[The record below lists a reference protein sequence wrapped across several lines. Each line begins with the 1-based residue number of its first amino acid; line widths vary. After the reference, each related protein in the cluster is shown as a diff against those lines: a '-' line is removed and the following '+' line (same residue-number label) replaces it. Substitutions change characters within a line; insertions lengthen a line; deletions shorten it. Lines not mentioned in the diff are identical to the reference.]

1 MGQVHVPFSTSSIPS
16 LLASQHTSPLQT
28 GASWP
33 RFLNAPTNMKL
44 LVFALTAAAVLAA
57 PTIQDAAG
65 ITYLGFERND
75 VEVFLGIPYA
85 QDTGGQNRFK
95 PPQPLQVTAGSVVD
109 GTKPGHACP
118 QQLGQWNAP
127 LTLLNITQESISED
141 CLNLNIV
148 RPANASYKS
157 ESYPVMVWIHG
168 GSFWVGSN
176 MEPTH
181 EPDALVLNSIDEGT
195 PIIHVAIN
203 YRLGFF
209 GFAKSGALRN
219 ERSENAGLRD
229 QRAAI
234 EWVRDNIKYF
244 GGNGKKITIHGQ
256 SSGGLAVGMQLLAY
270 GGEKVLPY
278 QRGICQSQALEPGI
292 TSNFTRDAMKRVIE
306 NTKCNPGNGSIDSP
320 EVIACLRSKDTQ
332 TLYDASATTYTGDIA
347 HNIGD
352 VWLPSVDGD
361 FLPDTPSKLVSE
373 GRFGNASYMFGWT
386 QDDVNFFTDVT
397 IPTEKDT
404 KTFLETYLPNI
415 DRSAL
420 MYPGEDPHITEYL
433 SLYPVANFDPPNGT
447 NLTSEFYRTARVFR
461 DILMVCEPILLA
473 RALHK
478 KQKRVYMYNF
488 NQTLLDPIIES
499 VYNISHM
506 GVVHTS
512 EFAYMYGNLS
522 HYNVSDYPFHPTRSD
537 FDLAQRASRSWARFA
552 DSGDPSPPAGPSA
565 GLQSKAL
572 QGWLPAFWSFD
583 EAESR
588 GPRYTPRRPGHTYVY
603 TIGGPEEGL
612 WPLDGEGSV
621 EAVRMQGLEEKCA
634 IFNDPEFIRRAGF

>member
-1 MGQVHVPFSTSSIPS
+1 MQ
-16 LLASQHTSPLQT
+16 
-28 GASWP
+28 
-33 RFLNAPTNMKL
+33 L
-44 LVFALTAAAVLAA
+44 LVLAVTAAAVLAA
-57 PTIQDAAG
+57 PATQDAAG
-65 ITYLGFERND
+65 ITYQGFERNG
-75 VEVFLGIPYA
+75 VEIFLGIPYA

-95 PPQPLQVTAGSVVD
+95 PPQPLQVPPGAVVD
-109 GTKPGHACP
+109 ATKPGHACP

-127 LTLLNITQESISED
+127 LTLLNVTQESISED

-148 RPANASYKS
+148 RPAKASYKTT
-157 ESYPVMVWIHG
+157 SYPVMVWIHG

-181 EPDALVLNSIDEGT
+181 EPDALVLNSVDEGT

-244 GGNGKKITIHGQ
+244 GGNGNKITIHGQ
-256 SSGGLAVGMQLLAY
+256 SSGGLAVGMQLLAF
-270 GGEKVLPY
+270 GGEKALPY

-292 TSNFTRDAMKRVIE
+292 TGNFTRDAMNKVIE
-306 NTKCNPGNGSIDSP
+306 YTKCNPGNGSTDSP
-320 EVIACLRSKDTQ
+320 DVIACLRSKDTQ

-361 FLPDTPSKLVSE
+361 FLPDAPSKLISE
-373 GRFGNASYMFGWT
+373 GRFGDASYMFGWT
-386 QDDVNFFTDVT
+386 QGDVNFFTDVT
-397 IPTEKDT
+397 IRTEHDT
-404 KTFLETYLPNI
+404 KKFLETYLPKI
-415 DRSAL
+415 DPFAL
-420 MYPGEDPHITEYL
+420 TTPGADPHITEYL
-433 SLYPVANFDPPNGT
+433 SLYPVTDFAPPNGT
-447 NLTSEFYRTARVFR
+447 NLTAEFYRTARVFR

-478 KQKRVYMYNF
+478 KEKRVYMYNF
-488 NQTLLDPIIES
+488 NQTLLDPIIAS

-512 EFAYMYGNLS
+512 EFAYIYANLS
-522 HYNVSDYPFHPTRSD
+522 HYNVSAYPFHPAQSD
-537 FDLAQRASRSWARFA
+537 YDLAQRASRSWARFA
-552 DSGDPSPPAGPSA
+552 YAGDPSPAAGP
-565 GLQSKAL
+565 
-572 QGWLPAFWSFD
+572 FD
-583 EAESR
+583 EAEAR
-588 GPRYTPRRPGHTYVY
+588 GPGYTPRRPGHTYVY

-621 EAVRMQGLEEKCA
+621 EAVRVQGLEEKCA
-634 IFNDPEFIRRAGF
+634 FFNDAEFIRRAGF